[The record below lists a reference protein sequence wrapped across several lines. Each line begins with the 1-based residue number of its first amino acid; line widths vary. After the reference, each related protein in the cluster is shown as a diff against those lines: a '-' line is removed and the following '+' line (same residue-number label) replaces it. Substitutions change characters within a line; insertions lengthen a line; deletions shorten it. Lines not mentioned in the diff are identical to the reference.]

1 MDFNFNWRSP
11 LVTRVAILSAT
22 IFALAFAILK
32 PLEFYVIALLVV
44 AVIFQLQQLIQSI
57 EKVDAP
63 TVALLD
69 SIQFDETSL
78 SFSTRSA
85 EPHAQQF
92 IAHINQ
98 GLQRVR
104 NARKEKDSEYQFF
117 KNIVQYIGIGIL
129 TFQKD
134 GTIQIINSAAKK
146 LLRITRAEHMDDLRE
161 VSDSLVE
168 AFLKLKTG
176 GRELV
181 TLKTGEE
188 TNQLSV
194 YAIELTLRNE
204 EVKLISM
211 SNIQTELEEKEME
224 AWQNLVRVLTHEIM
238 NSVTPISSLA
248 GVVEDEIRHHM
259 QHDTPITQDDLPDM
273 HVSLQTISKRS
284 SGLIAFVK
292 EFRSLTHVQKPKIA
306 AVSVQELLNET
317 VLLHK
322 MELASKNIQIEVC
335 VEPTTLTI
343 QADKAMIEQVVI
355 NLVKNALQA
364 FDDQSE
370 KRIRLHG
377 HTDEKGNG
385 IITVADNG
393 PGIEPEA
400 LEKIFIP
407 FFSTKKTGSGIG
419 LSLSKQIMR
428 MHEGRITVK
437 SEVGQG
443 TEFSLRF

>member
-11 LVTRVAILSAT
+11 LVTRVVILAVT
-22 IFALAFAILK
+22 LFAFAFSILK
-32 PLEFYVIALLVV
+32 PLDGYVIGILAV
-44 AVIFQLQQLIQSI
+44 AVIFQVGQLIQSI
-57 EKVDAP
+57 EKTDAP
-63 TVALLD
+63 LMALMD
-69 SIQFDETSL
+69 SVSFDENSL
-78 SFSTRSA
+78 TFSTHFT

-92 IAHINQ
+92 VGRLNQ
-98 GLQRVR
+98 GLQRLR
-104 NARKEKDSEYQFF
+104 ASRKEKDSEYQFF

-146 LLRITRAEHMDDLRE
+146 LLRINRADHMNDLRE
-161 VSDSLVE
+161 VSESLVE
-168 AFLKLKTG
+168 TFLKLKTG

-188 TNQLSV
+188 SNQLSV

-248 GVVEDEIRHHM
+248 GIVEDEIR
-259 QHDTPITQDDLPDM
+259 QHIQKEQAIAQSELGDM
-273 HVSLQTISKRS
+273 HLSLQTISKRS

-292 EFRSLTHVQKPKIA
+292 EFRSLTHVQKPKLA
-306 AVSVQELLNET
+306 TVAVRELLDET

-322 MELASKNIQIEVC
+322 MELAERGILATVT
-335 VEPTTLTI
+335 VTPHHLTV
-343 QADKAMIEQVVI
+343 QADKTMIEQVLI
-355 NLVKNALQA
+355 NLFKNAMQA
-364 FDDQSE
+364 FDEQPQ
-370 KRIRLHG
+370 KRIELIG
-377 HTDEKGNG
+377 HTDEKGNP

-393 PGIEPEA
+393 PGIDPEA

-428 MHEGRITVK
+428 VHEGRITVK
-437 SEVGQG
+437 SEVGHG